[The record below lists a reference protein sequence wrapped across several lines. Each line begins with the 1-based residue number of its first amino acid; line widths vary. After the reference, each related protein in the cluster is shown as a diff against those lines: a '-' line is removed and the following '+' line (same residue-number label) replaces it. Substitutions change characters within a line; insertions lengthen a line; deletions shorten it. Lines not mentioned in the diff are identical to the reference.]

1 MNKIMVCH
9 DGSEPAQ
16 RALETTLE
24 LFKATKPD
32 IILLTVVEPPLDI
45 SDGFEDTFQEWNK
58 KRNEDLDNAAKGV
71 AMKGFNV
78 DAILAVGDPRKMII
92 EAAEQKKPEMVVLA
106 RRGRS
111 VLEKMLLGSVSAYLV
126 RHANFPVV
134 IL

>member
-1 MNKIMVCH
+1 MNKIMICH

-16 RALETTLE
+16 RALEKTLE

-32 IILLTVVEPPLDI
+32 IIILTIVEPPLDI
-45 SDGFEDTFQEWNK
+45 SDGFEDRFEEWQK

-78 DAILAVGDPRKMII
+78 DAVLAIGDPRKMII

-126 RHANFPVV
+126 RHANFPIV

>member
-9 DGSEPAQ
+9 DGSEHAQ
-16 RALETTLE
+16 RALEKTLE

-32 IILLTVVEPPLDI
+32 IIILTIVEPPLDI
-45 SDGFEDTFQEWNK
+45 SDGFEDSFEEWNK
-58 KRNEDLDNAAKGV
+58 KRQEDLDNAAKGV

-78 DAILAVGDPRKMII
+78 DAVLAVGDPRKMII

-111 VLEKMLLGSVSAYLV
+111 VLEKMLLGSVSAYLA
-126 RHANFPVV
+126 RHANFPIV